1 LLSYLD
7 QYYLIVSETRMND
20 DWLAKLASRHN
31 AQLRSYLS
39 RFTSSKADIDDWM
52 QEALLRVFA
61 ASKVNRLDDP
71 PAYLFRTARN
81 VALKRLGH
89 RRVKQLAASRV
100 EQMTVSRL
108 QSRPMHQALQQDKDL
123 GELFQALAE
132 LPKRC
137 REVFILC
144 KLDGCKYSEAAER
157 MGISI
162 NTVEKHMVKAL
173 RHCRDALSPTPIEA
187 DSPVEPQVQPSHAR
201 YRS

>member
-1 LLSYLD
+1 
-7 QYYLIVSETRMND
+7 MND

-39 RFTSSKADIDDWM
+39 RFTSSKADIDDWI

-61 ASKVNRLDDP
+61 ASKANRLDDP

-81 VALKRLGH
+81 VALKRLDH
-89 RRVKQLAASRV
+89 RRIKQLAAPRV
-100 EQMTVSRL
+100 EQMTVTRL
-108 QSRPMHQALQQDKDL
+108 QSRPLHQALQQDKDL
-123 GELFQALAE
+123 GELFQALSV
-132 LPKRC
+132 LPERS

-157 MGISI
+157 MGISV

-173 RHCRDALSPTPIEA
+173 RHCRAALSPATLQAGSPIEPA
-187 DSPVEPQVQPSHAR
+187 LQPSRAGHK
-201 YRS
+201 S